1 MKSRSI
7 EIDSSV
13 EGLLEEPDYN
23 NNTKINGINQI
34 NDNELP
40 VNNNIDNINKKQ
52 GEVNDLTKSIS
63 WLGIDENSDPGIL
76 TYDKMHLPSKN
87 LID

>member
-76 TYDKMHLPSKN
+76 TYDKMHSPSKN
-87 LID
+87 LIA